1 MHHKMNVQI
10 FKTSY
15 RRWRDFWQRMIDK
28 KKSVT
33 LIMLRAGYGDTRQK
47 NYSSYMMLKEVV
59 NLSQSALAR

>member
-1 MHHKMNVQI
+1 MHHKMNVQRE
-10 FKTSY
+10 TE
-15 RRWRDFWQRMIDK
+15 WRDFWQRMIDKK

-59 NLSQSALAR
+59 ILS

>member
-1 MHHKMNVQI
+1 MHHEMNVQI

-28 KKSVT
+28 KKKKSVT
-33 LIMLRAGYGDTRQK
+33 LIMLRAGYGETRQK

-59 NLSQSALAR
+59 ILS

>member
-28 KKSVT
+28 KKKKSVT
-33 LIMLRAGYGDTRQK
+33 LIMLRAGYGETRQK

-59 NLSQSALAR
+59 ILS

>member
-15 RRWRDFWQRMIDK
+15 RRWRDFWQRVIDKKK

-33 LIMLRAGYGDTRQK
+33 LIMLRAGYGETRQK

-59 NLSQSALAR
+59 ILS

>member
-28 KKSVT
+28 KKKESVT
-33 LIMLRAGYGDTRQK
+33 LIMLRAGYGETRQK
-47 NYSSYMMLKEVV
+47 NYSSYMMFKEVV
-59 NLSQSALAR
+59 ILS

>member
-1 MHHKMNVQI
+1 MHHKINVQI

-28 KKSVT
+28 KKKKSVT
-33 LIMLRAGYGDTRQK
+33 LIMLRAGYGETRQK

-59 NLSQSALAR
+59 ILS

>member
-1 MHHKMNVQI
+1 MHHEMNVQI

-28 KKSVT
+28 KKKKSVT
-33 LIMLRAGYGDTRQK
+33 LIMLRAGHGETRQK

-59 NLSQSALAR
+59 NLS

>member
-1 MHHKMNVQI
+1 MHHKMNFQI

-28 KKSVT
+28 KKKKSVT
-33 LIMLRAGYGDTRQK
+33 LIMLRAGYGETRQK

-59 NLSQSALAR
+59 ILS

>member
-28 KKSVT
+28 KKKESVT
-33 LIMLRAGYGDTRQK
+33 LIMLRAGYGETRQK

-59 NLSQSALAR
+59 ILS

>member
-1 MHHKMNVQI
+1 MHHKINVQI

-28 KKSVT
+28 KKKKSVT
-33 LIMLRAGYGDTRQK
+33 LIMLIAGYGETRQK

-59 NLSQSALAR
+59 ILS